1 MEILAVLLVIA
12 VVVSMAVPVFRSVRY
27 EIKNSQ
33 AKKAAKELAEAMRTY
48 YQVSRG
54 LGVKQTCFT
63 PSSGGQS
70 IVSATTCNSV
80 AAEGIP
86 YQKSNTSES
95 DRAEVN
101 QLFACGYAPYKDFL
115 RIPYEFCTCNISSG
129 GQSSKCQINETSTPY
144 VVLRGASGAGDK
156 YTKEDYYIYVDSA
169 MQVRESAGY

>member
-12 VVVSMAVPVFRSVRY
+12 VVVSMAVPVFRTVRY
-27 EIKNSQ
+27 EIRNSQ

-70 IVSATTCNSV
+70 IVTATTCNSV

-86 YQKSNTSES
+86 YQNSNVTES
-95 DRAEVN
+95 NRADVN

-115 RIPYEFCTCNISSG
+115 RVPYEFCTCNLSGG
-129 GQSSKCQINETSTPY
+129 GQSSSCQIDETTNPY
-144 VVLRGASGAGDK
+144 VVVRGASGAGDK
-156 YTKEDYYIYVDSA
+156 YTKDDYYIYVDGA
-169 MQVRESAGY
+169 MQVLESEE